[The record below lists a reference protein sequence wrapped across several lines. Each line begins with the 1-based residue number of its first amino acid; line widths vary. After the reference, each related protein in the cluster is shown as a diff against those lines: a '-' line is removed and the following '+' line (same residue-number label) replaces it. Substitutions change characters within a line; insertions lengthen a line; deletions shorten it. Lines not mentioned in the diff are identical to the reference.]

1 LFYFFIA
8 NGTRLR
14 AVENAPALRRIIF
27 RFPVFCIF
35 RRFLCVF
42 PLLSV
47 RFRPVLCTK
56 KVKIMPKSAFSHPK
70 IHNKTEFLPRFQAK
84 IQPF

>member
-1 LFYFFIA
+1 
-8 NGTRLR
+8 
-14 AVENAPALRRIIF
+14 VENAPALRRIIF
-27 RFPVFCIF
+27 RFPVF
-35 RRFLCVF
+35 VF
-42 PLLSV
+42 FVGFYAFFPQLSV

-56 KVKIMPKSAFSHPK
+56 KVKIMPKTAFSRPK